1 MKWVKVFY
9 FFVKLS
15 VKGEPVTHA
24 TRFKYFLV
32 SASGKENSYEAEMTA
47 NKKIYKIAA
56 LLSQQDNTTYKVAH
70 VEEVSTEASN
80 VLEEHFPLYD
90 HQGDK
95 LILINKPWDRVLA
108 NNDNKDDDEEGK
120 IEF

>member
-1 MKWVKVFY
+1 MRQSNINMIGVKTFY

-47 NKKIYKIAA
+47 NKKIYKIIA
-56 LLSQQDNTTYKVAH
+56 LLSQQDNTNYKVSH
-70 VEEVSTEASN
+70 VDEVSRKVSN
-80 VLEEHFPLYD
+80 VLEKHFQLYG
-90 HQGDK
+90 H
-95 LILINKPWDRVLA
+95 
-108 NNDNKDDDEEGK
+108 
-120 IEF
+120 

>member
-1 MKWVKVFY
+1 MKGVKVFY

-15 VKGEPVTHA
+15 VKGEPVTQA
-24 TRFKYFLV
+24 TRFKHFLV

-47 NKKIYKIAA
+47 NKKIYKITA

-90 HQGDK
+90 HQGDT
-95 LILINKPWDRVLA
+95 LVLINKPWERMLVTID
-108 NNDNKDDDEEGK
+108 KTDDEEK
-120 IEF
+120 DEE